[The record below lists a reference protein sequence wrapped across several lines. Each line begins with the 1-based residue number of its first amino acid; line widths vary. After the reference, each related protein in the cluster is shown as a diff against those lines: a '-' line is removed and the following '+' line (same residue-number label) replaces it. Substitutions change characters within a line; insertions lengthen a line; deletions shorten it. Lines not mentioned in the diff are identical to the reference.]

1 MKKGRK
7 QKMNTQELEILKNI
21 DETKYITQR
30 ELVNQTGCSLGRI
43 NKGIKTLVENG
54 YLTHDMRLTQKSRK
68 LFEECRPDNAIILA
82 AGYGM
87 RMVPIN
93 TEISKGLLEIK
104 GQPLIE
110 HLIEQLHQV
119 GVERITVVVGFLK
132 ESYEY
137 LIDKYNIELK
147 INMDYSTKNN
157 LYSLEKAC
165 AQLGNTYI
173 IPCDVYCEE
182 NPFSTKELYSWY
194 MVTDQEKLSS
204 DVKVNRKGELVRVKE
219 GEFGDDMLGIAYI
232 TKSDGKIIRERLE
245 KYCGDGLHE
254 KSFWE
259 EILYNNEKMLV
270 SAKKVSHLSNY
281 EINTFEQLRQ
291 ADQNSDNLKSEIMAL
306 IAKTFHTEQTSI
318 KNITVLKKGMTNR
331 SFQFELNHERYI
343 MRIPG
348 QGTDKLINRKQEYEV
363 YDVIKDLGICDDI
376 YYINPDNG
384 YKITKYIEDA
394 ENCDDSDWTKI
405 SKCMAV
411 LRDFH
416 HKKLWVN
423 HTFDLFEQIEFY
435 ESLWKGDSCY
445 KDYAETKQNVYRLKD
460 FIESQEK
467 VWTLT
472 HIDAN
477 ADNFLLWKDKEEKEN
492 ITLIDWEYAAMQDAH
507 LDIAMF
513 AIYSMYDRENV
524 DRLIDCYFENCCS
537 KENRLKI
544 YAYIAISGLLWSNWC
559 EYKRQKGQEFG
570 EYSIKQYRYA
580 KEYSRLVLNTLEEEQ
595 E

>member
-1 MKKGRK
+1 
-7 QKMNTQELEILKNI
+7 MNTQKLEILKNI

-30 ELVNQTGCSLGRI
+30 ELANQTGYSLGGV
-43 NKGIKTLVENG
+43 NKGIKDLVEDG
-54 YLTHDMRLTQKSRK
+54 YLTKDMCLTQKSRK
-68 LFEECRPDNAIILA
+68 LFEECRPDNAVILA

-93 TEISKGLLEIK
+93 TEVPKGLLEIK
-104 GQPLIE
+104 GQLLIE
-110 HLIEQLHQV
+110 RLIEQLHQV
-119 GVERITVVVGFLK
+119 GIKRITVVVGFLK

-157 LYSLEKAC
+157 LYSLEKTR

-182 NPFSTKELYSWY
+182 NPFSMKELYSWY

-204 DVKVNRKGELVRVKE
+204 DIKVNRKGELVRVKE
-219 GEFGDDMLGIAYI
+219 GEYGDDMLGIAYI
-232 TKSDGKIIRERLE
+232 TKLDGKIIRERLE

-254 KSFWE
+254 NAFWE
-259 EILYNNEKMLV
+259 ETLYNNEKMLV

-291 ADQNSDNLKSEIMAL
+291 ADENSDNLKSEIIAL
-306 IAKTFHTEQTSI
+306 ITETFHIEQTSI

-348 QGTDKLINRKQEYEV
+348 QGTDKLINRKQECEVYEV
-363 YDVIKDLGICDDI
+363 IRDIGICDDI

-384 YKITKYIEDA
+384 YKITKYIEGA

-416 HKKLWVN
+416 HQELFVH
-423 HTFDLFEQIEFY
+423 HTFDLFEQIDFY
-435 ESLWKGDSCY
+435 ESLWEGDSCY
-445 KDYAETKQNVYRLKD
+445 KDYVEIKQNVYRLKD
-460 FIESQEK
+460 FIESQDK

-477 ADNFLLWKDKEEKEN
+477 ADNFLFWKDKEGKEK
-492 ITLIDWEYAAMQDAH
+492 ITLIDWEYAGMQDAH

-513 AIYSMYDRENV
+513 AIYSMYDKENV
-524 DRLIDCYFENCCS
+524 DKLIDCYFENQCS
-537 KENRLKI
+537 DVMRLKI
-544 YAYIAISGLLWSNWC
+544 YAYVAIGGLLWSNWC

-580 KEYSRLVLNTLEEEQ
+580 KEYSRIVLKELGEEI
-595 E
+595 